1 MLVQLMKPP
10 RRFVL
15 TLLGALAAALFSI
28 GEPDADRLALA
39 TDRAISAPSLAYR

>member
-1 MLVQLMKPP
+1 MPVNVMKPP
-10 RRFVL
+10 RRFLL

-39 TDRAISAPSLAYR
+39 SDQAISSPGLVYR